1 MKSDNVSFEFLKT
14 KLKND
19 IRVNDQ
25 EKCVLLLQ
33 MFTYVGSDLYEEQ
46 IENYPNQCSRNDSEN
61 FIKDNASYIEY

>member
-33 MFTYVGSDLYEEQ
+33 MFTYVGSDLYRTTDLKIIQ
-46 IENYPNQCSRNDSEN
+46 INVLEKNLRNLSK
-61 FIKDNASYIEY
+61 IMPAL

>member
-1 MKSDNVSFEFLKT
+1 M
-14 KLKND
+14 
-19 IRVNDQ
+19 RVNDQ

-46 IENYPNQCSRNDSEN
+46 IENYPNQCSRKDSEN